1 MFLRT
6 QVKERIVLGGR
17 FDMAKAGLEYMKEN
31 VLMINCQNQEC
42 LGYIFC
48 DPDHLSRDCLSVF
61 P

>member
-1 MFLRT
+1 M
-6 QVKERIVLGGR
+6 VGGR

-31 VLMINCQNQEC
+31 VLIINCQNQEC